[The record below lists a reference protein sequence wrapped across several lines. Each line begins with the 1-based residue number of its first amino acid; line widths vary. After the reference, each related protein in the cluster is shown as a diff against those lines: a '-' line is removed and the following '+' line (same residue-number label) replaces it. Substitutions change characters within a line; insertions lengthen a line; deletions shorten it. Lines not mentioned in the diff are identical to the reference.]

1 MNKGPVFKIGDKV
14 RRLLNPLNF
23 NLDKTWTVAEIS
35 TGGYI
40 RFRGEDKWHNPAD
53 FIPVIKETIVIT
65 TDGNDGGA
73 KYIKNGEVIKSVKL
87 VRDKNDKHDMK
98 ALAAYAVQKLIP
110 DDGNILINV
119 KAGYTGSVCVVNSTN
134 PNYKNGKIFE
144 FIGGECINSHYPFA
158 GHKFNDLSAIN
169 KFCKGYHIN
178 FNVLELH
185 RQ

>member
-1 MNKGPVFKIGDKV
+1 MEKKPMFKVGDKV
-14 RRLLNPLNF
+14 RRLFNPLDHER
-23 NLDKTWTVAEIS
+23 DKTWTVAEVSS
-35 TGGYI
+35 TGYI
-40 RFRGEDKWHNPAD
+40 RFRGGNGWYNPANY
-53 FIPVIKETIVIT
+53 IPIIKESIIIT
-65 TDGNDGGA
+65 TDGNDGSA

-98 ALAAYAVQKLIP
+98 TLAAYAVQKLIP
-110 DDGNILINV
+110 DDGNMIINV
-119 KAGYTGSVCVVNSTN
+119 RAGYTGSVCVVNSTN

-144 FIGGECINSHYPFA
+144 FAGGECINSHYPFA

-185 RQ
+185 RR

>member
-1 MNKGPVFKIGDKV
+1 MKNNSIKKGDRVFHTRNSMSLPVNA
-14 RRLLNPLNF
+14 RA
-23 NLDKTWTVAEIS
+23 TVETVS
-35 TGGYI
+35 SGGYVKLVGLEPW
-40 RFRGEDKWHNPAD
+40 FPVTD
-53 FIPVIKETIVIT
+53 FQKVDKETIVIT
-65 TDGNDGGA
+65 TDGDIGTA
-73 KYIKNGEVIKSVKL
+73 KLLKNGETIKVVKL
-87 VRDKNDKHDMK
+87 IRYKNDKHDMK

-110 DDGNILINV
+110 DDGNMLINV

-144 FIGGECINSHYPFA
+144 FAGGECINSHYPFA

-185 RQ
+185 RR

>member
-1 MNKGPVFKIGDKV
+1 MKNKGIKKGDRVIHTRNSMSLPVNARGTVDEVSTSGYLKLVGHQSW
-14 RRLLNPLNF
+14 F
-23 NLDKTWTVAEIS
+23 NA
-35 TGGYI
+35 
-40 RFRGEDKWHNPAD
+40 AD
-53 FIPVIKETIVIT
+53 FRKVDIETIIIT
-65 TDGNDGGA
+65 TDGDFGSA
-73 KYIKNGEVIKSVKL
+73 KLLKNGELQKGAKL

-110 DDGNILINV
+110 DDGNMLVNV

-144 FIGGECINSHYPFA
+144 FVGGECINSHYPFA
-158 GHKFNDLSAIN
+158 GHMFNDLSAIN

-185 RQ
+185 RR

>member
-1 MNKGPVFKIGDKV
+1 MKNNSIKKGDRVFHTRNSMSLPVNA
-14 RRLLNPLNF
+14 RA
-23 NLDKTWTVAEIS
+23 TVETVS
-35 TGGYI
+35 SGGYVKLVGLEPW
-40 RFRGEDKWHNPAD
+40 FPVTD
-53 FIPVIKETIVIT
+53 FMKVDKETIVIT
-65 TDGNDGGA
+65 TDGDIGTA
-73 KYIKNGEVIKSVKL
+73 KLLKNGETIKAVKL
-87 VRDKNDKHDMK
+87 IRDKSDKHDMK

-110 DDGNILINV
+110 DDGNMLINV

-144 FIGGECINSHYPFA
+144 FVGGECINSHYPFA

-185 RQ
+185 RR